1 MQESNSE
8 FKGLPLSFTA
18 RKTTSILATTAVAL
32 LLLTGCAGGQS
43 KVEACTILTGGLQ
56 PLGTAI
62 TDAAGDLTTDPEGA
76 SADMSAAA
84 EAFEAEVKKITN
96 EDVKPPSDAAAAS
109 VTAFADAVATV
120 AADPETADFTLVSD
134 TAADV
139 QTKVTALGT
148 VCS

>member
-1 MQESNSE
+1 M
-8 FKGLPLSFTA
+8 SFTA

-62 TDAAGDLTTDPEGA
+62 TEAAGNLTTDPEGA
-76 SADMSAAA
+76 SDDMSAAA
-84 EAFEAEVKKITN
+84 EAFETEVAKITN
-96 EDVKPPSDAAAAS
+96 TDVKPPSDEAAAS

-120 AADPETADFTLVSD
+120 ATDPETADFTVVSD
-134 TAADV
+134 AASDV
-139 QTKVTALGT
+139 QTKITALGT